1 MTTVQE
7 LGALHRRYADTS
19 HRFRAAW
26 TFHQFLQSLSK
37 TGQQHVNDAHSV
49 EFQNLYAELKEISQS
64 LNNTSESERL
74 RSKLESID
82 RRLSELIED
91 LDEEDSR
98 VAPYYLRQFFR
109 RVKTYDEKILTQLVK
124 FYLYTQPGE
133 IWPSDRL
140 DKVDFLLA
148 RLSEEEDDRT
158 GEPRLRDHRRL
169 SEIFQGLW
177 AMLGASTPDADYV
190 SAKRREVDGI
200 RQEVGEIST
209 LDQLSEHD
217 LVPRYRALKHDL
229 GNLFLEPGLA
239 LAIQETNLALKSRIQ
254 NLYAKEEQRI
264 VAEYQRVFEL
274 EREVPLDRELDQE
287 LMQFRQEIERFEAQ
301 LQSQELKLEDLALI
315 RARVRDLLPRLT
327 AAGRG
332 PGAGALGG
340 GTASGIGA
348 SRSSGSAGAGEHAA
362 GDSGYSGFGGGHTGV
377 GIPGSR
383 RQYQD
388 DSGHL
393 SGATGVAG
401 ASPLA
406 AQEDL
411 LGEHYRR
418 LVDALRGVDAEMAVD
433 RVVVMPEVFPLRI
446 EPREVLAYRRLYG
459 RASCDRELE
468 QFLLEGAALRM
479 RINEEAQEI
488 SGILDET
495 SVTGDSIVY
504 ARARW
509 TARTADAFLWRFHHV
524 LDEAVLSGSVTE
536 GRQLQLLRMRL
547 MRDYSGLWL
556 LAYKPLL
563 KRNPG
568 GTIA

>member
-26 TFHQFLQSLSK
+26 TFHQFLQSLGKS
-37 TGQQHVNDAHSV
+37 GEQRLSDAHSI
-49 EFQNLYAELKEISQS
+49 EFQNLYAELKELSQN
-64 LNNTSESERL
+64 LNTAESDRVRGRL
-74 RSKLESID
+74 EGID
-82 RRLSELIED
+82 RRLGQLIED
-91 LDEEDSR
+91 LADEDTRIE
-98 VAPYYLRQFFR
+98 PYYLRQFFR

-124 FYLYTQPGE
+124 FYLYTQQGE
-133 IWPSDRL
+133 IWPTDRL

-148 RLSEEEDDRT
+148 RLSEEEDDRS

-169 SEIFQGLW
+169 TEIFQGLW
-177 AMLGASTPDADYV
+177 AMLGVPPPDPAV
-190 SAKRREVDGI
+190 VGQQRVEVEAI
-200 RQEVGEIST
+200 RQEVGAVET
-209 LDQLSEHD
+209 LEHLSERQ
-217 LVPRYRALKHDL
+217 LIPRYRELKHSL
-229 GNLFLEPGLA
+229 GSLFLEPGLL

-254 NLYAKEEQRI
+254 NLYAKEERRI

-274 EREVPLDRELDQE
+274 EREVPVDRELDQD
-287 LMQFRQEIERFEAQ
+287 LIQFRQEIERFEAQ
-301 LQSQELKLEDLALI
+301 LQSQELKLEDLATI
-315 RARVRDLLPRLT
+315 RARVRELLPRLT
-327 AAGRG
+327 AAAGGARGGEPAVPGGRR
-332 PGAGALGG
+332 PPLAADAEYL
-340 GTASGIGA
+340 AVA
-348 SRSSGSAGAGEHAA
+348 AESAPE
-362 GDSGYSGFGGGHTGV
+362 
-377 GIPGSR
+377 
-383 RQYQD
+383 
-388 DSGHL
+388 
-393 SGATGVAG
+393 
-401 ASPLA
+401 SPLA

-411 LGEHYRR
+411 LGEYYRR
-418 LVDALRGVDAEMAVD
+418 LVDALGDVDPELPAE
-433 RVVVMPEVFPLRI
+433 RVVVLQDVVPLRI

-459 RASCDRELE
+459 RANCDRELE

-509 TARTADAFLWRFHHV
+509 TARTADAYLWRFHHV
-524 LDEAVLSGSVTE
+524 LDEAVLGGSVTE

>member
-26 TFHQFLQSLSK
+26 TFHQFLQSLGKS
-37 TGQQHVNDAHSV
+37 GQPGITDAHSI

-64 LNNTSESERL
+64 LNNTSESERIGA
-74 RSKLESID
+74 SLEGID
-82 RRLSELIED
+82 ERLAQLIQN
-91 LDEEDSR
+91 LDEEDGKI
-98 VAPYYLRQFFR
+98 APYYLRQFFR
-109 RVKTYDEKILTQLVK
+109 RVKSYDEKILTQLVK
-124 FYLYTQPGE
+124 FYLYAQRGE
-133 IWPSDRL
+133 IWPTERL

-158 GEPRLRDHRRL
+158 GQPRLRDHRRL
-169 SEIFQGLW
+169 SEIFHGLW
-177 AMLGASTPDADYV
+177 AMLGVPASAAAFIV
-190 SAKRREVDGI
+190 EKRREI
-200 RQEVGEIST
+200 EAMRQEVNEVEA
-209 LDQLSEHD
+209 LDRLSETD
-217 LVPRYRALKHDL
+217 LIPRYRQLKHGL
-229 GNLFLEPGLA
+229 GNLLFEPALL
-239 LAIQETNLALKSRIQ
+239 LAIQETNLVLKNRIQ
-254 NLYAKEEQRI
+254 TLYSKEERRI

-274 EREVPLDRELDQE
+274 EREVPVDRELEQE
-287 LMQFRQEIERFEAQ
+287 LTQFRQEIERFEAQ
-301 LQSQELKLEDLALI
+301 LQSQELKLEDLAMI
-315 RARVRDLLPRLT
+315 RSRVRELLPRLT
-327 AAGRG
+327 AAGG
-332 PGAGALGG
+332 
-340 GTASGIGA
+340 
-348 SRSSGSAGAGEHAA
+348 RSAAAGERRAPLAEDGGYQPEAA
-362 GDSGYSGFGGGHTGV
+362 ESA
-377 GIPGSR
+377 PE
-383 RQYQD
+383 
-388 DSGHL
+388 
-393 SGATGVAG
+393 
-401 ASPLA
+401 SPLA

-418 LVDALRGVDAEMAVD
+418 LTDALRDVDSDLSAE
-433 RVVVMPEVFPLRI
+433 RVVLLPGVFPLRI
-446 EPREVLAYRRLYG
+446 EPREVVAYRRLSG
-459 RASCDRELE
+459 RTDCDRELE

-495 SVTGDSIVY
+495 SVTGDSIVF

-524 LDEAVLSGSVTE
+524 LDEAVLGGSVTE
-536 GRQLQLLRMRL
+536 GRQMQLLRMRL